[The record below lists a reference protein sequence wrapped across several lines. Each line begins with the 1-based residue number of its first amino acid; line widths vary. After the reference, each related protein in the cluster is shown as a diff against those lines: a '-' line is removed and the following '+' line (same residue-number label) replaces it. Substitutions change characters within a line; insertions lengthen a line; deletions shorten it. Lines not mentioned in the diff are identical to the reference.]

1 MGNQSS
7 ASASAGY
14 ASESVIPF
22 APAAKSAVPNG
33 VDQLDTAGRTILNL
47 LHKAAGVAEENSKHA
62 LDLAQKLSQQLKA
75 AENRIAELETN
86 VRYYQDRTERA
97 EEWLHK
103 IFTEIEERFFTP
115 DGKHSGVNGSARPI
129 GRRA

>member
-22 APAAKSAVPNG
+22 APAAKNAVPNG

-47 LHKAAGVAEENSKHA
+47 LHKAAGVAEEN
-62 LDLAQKLSQQLKA
+62 KA
-75 AENRIAELETN
+75 RCTHIATS
-86 VRYYQDRTERA
+86 
-97 EEWLHK
+97 
-103 IFTEIEERFFTP
+103 F
-115 DGKHSGVNGSARPI
+115 
-129 GRRA
+129 

>member
-1 MGNQSS
+1 MGNQWS

-22 APAAKSAVPNG
+22 APAAKSAVSNG

-62 LDLAQKLSQQLKA
+62 LDLAQKLSQQLKV
-75 AENRIAELETN
+75 AENRIVELETD

-97 EEWLHK
+97 EQWLHK
-103 IFTEIEERFFTP
+103 IFTEIEAQFFKP
-115 DGKHSGVNGSARPI
+115 EDGRRGVNGPTRPI

>member
-62 LDLAQKLSQQLKA
+62 LDLAQKLSHQLKA
-75 AENRIAELETN
+75 AENRMAELETN

-103 IFTEIEERFFTP
+103 IFTEIEEQFFRAG
-115 DGKHSGVNGSARPI
+115 DKHRGVNGSTRPI

>member
-1 MGNQSS
+1 MGNPSS
-7 ASASAGY
+7 ASASGGY
-14 ASESVIPF
+14 PSEFVIPF

-62 LDLAQKLSQQLKA
+62 LDLAQKLSQQLKV
-75 AENRIAELETN
+75 AENRIAELETD

-97 EEWLHK
+97 EQWLHK
-103 IFTEIEERFFTP
+103 IFTEIEAQFFKP
-115 DGKHSGVNGSARPI
+115 EDGRRGVNGPTRPS
-129 GRRA
+129 RT

>member
-1 MGNQSS
+1 MHRPGTHQSLS
-7 ASASAGY
+7 HLHRPQKARFPTALISLIPMFAVFFSHAG
-14 ASESVIPF
+14 
-22 APAAKSAVPNG
+22 G
-33 VDQLDTAGRTILNL
+33 
-47 LHKAAGVAEENSKHA
+47 
-62 LDLAQKLSQQLKA
+62 
-75 AENRIAELETN
+75 LETN
-86 VRYYQDRTERA
+86 VRYYQDKTERA